1 MKVDMK
7 TEETEFIATH
17 THTHNKY
24 FVPTIGKDPKMQGIL
39 GEG

>member
-7 TEETEFIATH
+7 TEETEFIA